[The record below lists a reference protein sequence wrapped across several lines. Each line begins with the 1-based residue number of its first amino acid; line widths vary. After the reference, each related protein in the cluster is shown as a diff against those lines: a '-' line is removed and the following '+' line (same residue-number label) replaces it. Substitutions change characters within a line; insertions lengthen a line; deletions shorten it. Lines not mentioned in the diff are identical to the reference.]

1 MNSEVH
7 FLCLCYFPFFPPLF
21 FLFAHVSVWP
31 HSLIFE
37 NWREKTSPVIVP
49 LSHHYILFWSFLP
62 LRMLV
67 YSMPPSKRRVLA
79 LPGTG
84 RSTWW
89 SHFISQAQRPYELG
103 VGTFTISDLQVRP
116 GREGCALDHTVD
128 NRWFN
133 LRIWV
138 PHLCTLP
145 YFTEAKGKRASQP
158 RRGHWRGRRWE
169 PHDGDLFKRE
179 MSRKQRVSGQRQQ
192 RDWQLWWLEVTG
204 PLGKGGCWPL
214 MPGVMLQG

>member
-7 FLCLCYFPFFPPLF
+7 FLCLSYFPFFPPLF
-21 FLFAHVSVWP
+21 FLSAHVSVWP

-37 NWREKTSPVIVP
+37 NWGTREEDITCNFTT
-49 LSHHYILFWSFLP
+49 LTQLLCHHCILFWSCLP

-67 YSMPPSKRRVLA
+67 YSMPHSKRRVLA

-84 RSTWW
+84 RSTLWVSFHLICPTALW
-89 SHFISQAQRPYELG
+89 VGCRHFHCL
-103 VGTFTISDLQVRP
+103 LQVRP

-128 NRWFN
+128 NRLFE
-133 LRIWV
+133 LRIRV
-138 PHLCTLP
+138 PRVCTIP
-145 YFTEAKGKRASQP
+145 YFTEAKGKRANQP

-179 MSRKQRVSGQRQQ
+179 MSRKQSVSG
-192 RDWQLWWLEVTG
+192 
-204 PLGKGGCWPL
+204 
-214 MPGVMLQG
+214 